1 MLGDSLFMHM
11 VDGWMCG
18 SAGYRDWAD
27 KELEVGVEMSL
38 EMDELF
44 LIFWVLTGRYSSVA
58 EDSSLVGCRRIARP
72 ASSTF
77 GMIVSPSSSRHFLIT
92 QRNISEDQNV
102 QVPIRIYSGP

>member
-1 MLGDSLFMHM
+1 MTSVMLRDSLFMHM

-44 LIFWVLTGRYSSVA
+44 LIF
-58 EDSSLVGCRRIARP
+58 
-72 ASSTF
+72 
-77 GMIVSPSSSRHFLIT
+77 
-92 QRNISEDQNV
+92 
-102 QVPIRIYSGP
+102 